1 MSRVQVQH
9 VNKGIKGAVLNLP
22 ASSVNGVP
30 RNMVHEII
38 TVPSTSQP
46 AFSSFFVIDV
56 KENNISIHDLTLAFN
71 VSALTGLTVY
81 PTQTPTLTALIN
93 SNVITVSSAT
103 GLFVGMKI
111 TAVGLPANTWITNI
125 SGTTIYVNSNTTVAL
140 SGTASSIA
148 GEAINFV
155 PFTLALQKLDIVI
168 GGNVIDTI
176 YPAQNFLLQNLYN
189 IDEDRVYVNNQMGNY
204 SSPQQRN
211 LMATQTSN
219 YFVNLKTLFN
229 QVHLTTLTP
238 NHQIQ
243 LRVYMNNLQD
253 CVGYASGT
261 PVATINSCN
270 LVARVSRI
278 SPEAAQNK
286 LLSISQQP
294 AHNYFLESR
303 FGLFQIPSG
312 NSSSQIVLTPIV
324 GSVAFLFFV
333 VRNTT
338 NVTQSLGYQY
348 QPVTNWQLLGSSGE
362 NIVGGVALSS
372 ALCLQVLNQYWIES
386 TFTSETSLGLTDNK
400 ANVYMWSFSADPIT
414 TMKNAS
420 QYSSRSFYGNEQ
432 LVIQWQNSLV
442 NPVQVDVYAMCNS
455 AIEQGA
461 GYIKKMS
468 L

>member
-1 MSRVQVQH
+1 
-9 VNKGIKGAVLNLP
+9 
-22 ASSVNGVP
+22 
-30 RNMVHEII
+30 
-38 TVPSTSQP
+38 
-46 AFSSFFVIDV
+46 
-56 KENNISIHDLTLAFN
+56 
-71 VSALTGLTVY
+71 VY

-93 SNVITVSSAT
+93 SNTITVSSAT

-111 TAVGLPANTWITNI
+111 TCAGLPAQTWITNI
-125 SGTTIYVNSNTTVAL
+125 SGTTIYVNSFTTLTLA
-140 SGTASSIA
+140 GAASTIT

-155 PFTLALQKLDIVI
+155 PFALAIQKLDIVI

-204 SSPQQRN
+204 SSVAQRN

-229 QVHLTTLTP
+229 QVHLTPLTP
-238 NHQIQ
+238 NHQTQ
-243 LRVYMNNLQD
+243 LRVYMMNLQD
-253 CVGYASGT
+253 CIGYASGT

-270 LVARVSRI
+270 LIARVSRI

-303 FGLFQIPSG
+303 FGLFQIPAG

-386 TFTSETSLGLTDNK
+386 SFTSETSLGLTDNK
-400 ANVYMWSFSADPIT
+400 ANVYMWSYSADPIT
-414 TMKNAS
+414 SMKNAS

-455 AIEQGA
+455 AIEFA
-461 GYIKKMS
+461 PGYIKKLS